1 MAGPNT
7 SQEDLVA
14 FLDYLADK
22 GLMNMQTASGRK
34 AAVRTLFGALDP
46 AETADVTTL
55 NLDEVA
61 MRFMNKRGGEFKP
74 DSVKVYKSRVASA
87 IEDFKKY
94 RADPLNFKVAVSP
107 KATSARTEKPAGQ
120 SAGGTA
126 AASAPAAPHQP
137 ISAFVSPSEIVFPI
151 PIRPNTIVKIVGVPS
166 DLTKQ
171 EAARI
176 ANVIHAL
183 ASVDDHRGATHK
195 QVEKDAS

>member
-1 MAGPNT
+1 MTGPNN

-14 FLDYLADK
+14 FLDYLSEK
-22 GLMNMQTASGRK
+22 GLMNAQTAGGRK
-34 AAVRTLFGALDP
+34 GAIKTLMSVLDP
-46 AETADVTTL
+46 SETADVTTL

-61 MRFMNKRGGEFKP
+61 MRFLNKRGSEFKP
-74 DSVKVYKSRVASA
+74 DSVKVYKSRVANA

-94 RADPLNFKVAVSP
+94 RADPLNFKVAIVPKPSTAKAEKSSSQPKEAATQASP
-107 KATSARTEKPAGQ
+107 AQ
-120 SAGGTA
+120 Q
-126 AASAPAAPHQP
+126 QP

-151 PIRPNTIVKIVGVPS
+151 PIRPNSIVKIVGLPS

-183 ASVDDHRGATHK
+183 ANIEDTKNDP
-195 QVEKDAS
+195 